1 MTPSDC
7 RVTVGMACCM
17 APFYLNFV
25 SDLEACGAR
34 GLVIGGLV
42 TAEILWVIFMR
53 YFIPIQG
60 EINFDYRHM
69 VVRGYHL
76 F

>member
-1 MTPSDC
+1 
-7 RVTVGMACCM
+7 MACCM

-25 SDLEACGAR
+25 SDLEAR
-34 GLVIGGLV
+34 GWWVV
-42 TAEILWVIFMR
+42 AAEILWVIFMW

-60 EINFDYRHM
+60 ENNFDYRHM